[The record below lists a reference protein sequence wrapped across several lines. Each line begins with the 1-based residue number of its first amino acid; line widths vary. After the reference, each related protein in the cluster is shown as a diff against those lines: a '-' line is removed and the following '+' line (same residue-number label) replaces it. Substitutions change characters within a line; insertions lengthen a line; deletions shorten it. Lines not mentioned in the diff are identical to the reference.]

1 MISTGAISKWWGSH
15 YGWVQAGSHLFLQE
29 YSYSSQNTPTCQWRT
44 GGIYQL
50 SQALEQS
57 PPPHF
62 TGHTSSGTLLS
73 GPDLLFFL
81 LLFSGLQVMLAS
93 WCAWWKDFN
102 EKPLIW
108 YFCPSLRTGSWT
120 ALTSTP
126 VRRVWSIGAVQ
137 VLAETTQ
144 SWATVQGNI
153 SLFHFL
159 LCSERGR
166 EVSFSN
172 KQILLCSWS
181 EGWTQS
187 PY

>member
-1 MISTGAISKWWGSH
+1 MVRVPLWLGSS
-15 YGWVQAGSHLFLQE
+15 WFTSFPAGIFLQLPKHPHMSVT
-29 YSYSSQNTPTCQWRT
+29 YWRDLPA
-44 GGIYQL
+44 Q
-50 SQALEQS
+50 
-57 PPPHF
+57 
-62 TGHTSSGTLLS
+62 SGTRAKPTASFHWPHILRNPPEWAWLA
-73 GPDLLFFL
+73 FFL

-137 VLAETTQ
+137 VSAETTQ
-144 SWATVQGNI
+144 SWATAQGNI